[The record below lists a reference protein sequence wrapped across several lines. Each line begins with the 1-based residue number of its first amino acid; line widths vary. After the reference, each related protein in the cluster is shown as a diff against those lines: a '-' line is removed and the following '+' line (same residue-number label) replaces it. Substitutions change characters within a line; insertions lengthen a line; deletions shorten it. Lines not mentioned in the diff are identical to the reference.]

1 MKKCLRPQGA
11 PGWYDGECQLPVGH
25 KGDCDEHGDPK
36 MAYREETTQ
45 RQATERDN
53 LRVFNPVT
61 REEFNGLIE
70 QVFQIS
76 KTVEGI
82 QQLLGK
88 AAEYQGK
95 PRGRLPR

>member
-1 MKKCLRPQGA
+1 MTDLRPNPYEMDTYNKRA
-11 PGWYDGECQLPVGH
+11 DTIPVSQEDFDAL
-25 KGDCDEHGDPK
+25 K
-36 MAYREETTQ
+36 
-45 RQATERDN
+45 
-53 LRVFNPVT
+53 
-61 REEFNGLIE
+61 E
-70 QVFQIS
+70 QVFKLS